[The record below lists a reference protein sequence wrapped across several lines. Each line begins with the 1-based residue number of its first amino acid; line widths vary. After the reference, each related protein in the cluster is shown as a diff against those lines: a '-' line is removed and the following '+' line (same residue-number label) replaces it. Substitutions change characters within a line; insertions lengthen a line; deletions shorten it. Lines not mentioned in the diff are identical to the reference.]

1 VPRVT
6 AQCPKTEARAGRV
19 ARVAP
24 GLTVRT
30 GEIRALYGRRSCTPE
45 RAALVRR
52 FAPHDRGVLPRWHSG
67 EQRDGVHYRAAVG
80 AYVGLLAWSGREHY
94 LAFVVPVAL
103 ACGRKELR
111 AAGVSAGTFVLWA
124 RVETLYCQDQR
135 TGRRCV
141 VRPDTVAAVSGL
153 HERTVQ
159 RCRAVAALLGLRV
172 AVFAGRMLTVTE
184 CVQARRRGCRQRGLS
199 AEAAFTI
206 PSPIRSTVVAA
217 TPTRGTPPLTRKS
230 PSDPS
235 TFPGKT
241 EKAETAPPPQPR
253 QQRLRRPRDR
263 RPLRL
268 ALGLA
273 QLVPWLRT
281 EQPGRLV
288 PALTRFAI
296 TTPAWTSRDIVDA
309 IDHTNTRLGHTSL
322 TDTHIKTRPAAA
334 LAWYLRDLDQVADHP
349 RAAAFTAGTA
359 AEQWPPWCGTCDQN
373 TRLIQLQHAAARCPS
388 CHPLTPEQ
396 PW

>member
-6 AQCPKTEARAGRV
+6 APCPKTEARAGRV

-52 FAPHDRGVLPRWHSG
+52 FAPHDRGVLPRWHTG

-94 LAFVVPVAL
+94 LAFVVPVAV
-103 ACGRKELR
+103 ACGREELR
-111 AAGVSAGTFVLWA
+111 AARVSAGTFVLWA

-206 PSPIRSTVVAA
+206 PSPLRAAVVAA
-217 TPTRGTPPLTRKS
+217 TPTRGTPPQAPHS
-230 PSDPS
+230 PTSSS
-235 TFPGKT
+235 TVAGYA
-241 EKAETAPPPQPR
+241 EKAKAASPPQPR
-253 QQRLRRPRDR
+253 QRRRRDR
-263 RPLRL
+263 RALIL
-268 ALGLA
+268 ALWLA
-273 QLVPWLRT
+273 QAVPWLRT
-281 EQPGRLV
+281 ERPGRLA
-288 PALTRFAI
+288 PALARFA
-296 TTPAWTSRDIVDA
+296 TADPAWTARDVVQVVDA
-309 IDHTNTRLGHTSL
+309 ANARLGYTSL
-322 TDTHIKTRPAAA
+322 TGTQIKTRPAAV
-334 LAWYLRDLDQVADHP
+334 LAWYLRDVDPIADHP
-349 RAAAFTAGTA
+349 RAVAFTAGVA
-359 AEQWPPWCGTCDQN
+359 NEQRLPWCGRCEQVS
-373 TRLIQLQHAAARCPS
+373 RLVQLEHAVARCPR
-388 CHPLTPEQ
+388 CHPLSPER